1 TKLSL
6 SEEPSQR
13 AHNKSDSSNPRVDE
27 ADDGAEQLADVH
39 QHRANL
45 PERLKDRADNPA
57 QLRQNRVSR
66 FSHAHDIEQTLT
78 NGSTLRRAS
87 NTLTRAAQRAQRRSS
102 RTNRPRNSFKPLK
115 A

>member
-1 TKLSL
+1 
-6 SEEPSQR
+6 
-13 AHNKSDSSNPRVDE
+13 DSANPRVNE
-27 ADDGAEQLADVH
+27 TNNRSEKLAHVH
-39 QHRANL
+39 QDRANL

-78 NGSTLRRAS
+78 NGSTLKRAS
-87 NTLTRAAQRAQRRSS
+87 NTLNRAAQSAQRRSW